1 MPRISES
8 SAGGRN
14 VAAFLDM
21 LAWSELG
28 ADYLKRSDDGY
39 NVIVT
44 GTDGK
49 LELFTDYGNHPFAGG
64 RKSKAIN
71 SKGLTSNA
79 SGRYQQ
85 MLKDWPHY
93 KALLKLPDFS
103 PISQDLLALQHI
115 REGRAL
121 DDVKAGRIAQAVS
134 KCRNIWASLPGAG
147 YNQREHRIED
157 LLAQYVAA
165 GGVLAL

>member
-1 MPRISES
+1 MARLSES
-8 SAGGRN
+8 LAGGRN
-14 VAAFLDM
+14 ALAFLDM
-21 LAWSELG
+21 LGWSEG
-28 ADYLKRSDDGY
+28 TSSSPATAMNGY
-39 NVIVT
+39 DVIVT
-44 GTDGK
+44 GIDRKPEVFKDLTD
-49 LELFTDYGNHPFAGG
+49 HPFAKG
-64 RKSKAIN
+64 RASKVIN

-115 REGRAL
+115 RECRAL
-121 DDVKAGRIAQAVS
+121 PDVLAGRIKTAIS

-147 YNQREHRIED
+147 YGQREHRLED
-157 LLAQYVAA
+157 LLKQYRLA
-165 GGVLAL
+165 GGAMS